1 MRNRLRFLLLF
12 AVLIIVDA
20 AMLQVLITETGVS
33 SLIDRLISLG
43 CGFAAASLTAR
54 FGLTSTAKRYPA
66 GFWPLVIVG
75 LLLSYG
81 IFAALAAR
89 APHVQP
95 LVHLAV
101 AWIGTVAFGAFG
113 IWRIGRWK
121 D

>member
-1 MRNRLRFLLLF
+1 MRNRPRFIILLAALIIID
-12 AVLIIVDA
+12 AVL
-20 AMLQVLITETGVS
+20 LQFLTVQLNLG
-33 SLIDRLISLG
+33 SLIDRLVSLAG
-43 CGFAAASLTAR
+43 GVMGVALLAR
-54 FGLTSTAKRYPA
+54 FALSPALQKYPA
-66 GFWPLVIVG
+66 GFWPLVAVG

-101 AWIGTVAFGAFG
+101 AWIGAIAFGAFG
-113 IWRIGRWK
+113 FWRIGRWK